1 MSPTESSG
9 KKRAKHRP
17 QTALAASL
25 DKNLHAY
32 VTAACAAGVSLLA
45 CSAPAAAEI
54 VYTPANSFILPK
66 STLNLDLNHDGTV
79 DFQFSNVAIRGSGSV
94 YNGRGTLTI
103 RPSNAAN
110 AIWGKG
116 SYASAL
122 PAGVRVGPGK
132 HFLSGNAKMV
142 RSNWFQ
148 GEGGYAGFYSH
159 GPWADATKRYLGL
172 KFSIGGKTHYGWARL
187 NVTVTLTGLSLSGGI
202 YAVLTGYAYETVP
215 NTPIVTGKTKG
226 AAADVSGTH
235 RSTPAA
241 FAPSPRPPA
250 SLGLLAGGAGALD
263 IWRKRQA
270 TTN

>member
-9 KKRAKHRP
+9 RKRAKHHS
-17 QTALAASL
+17 QTPLPASL

-45 CSAPAAAEI
+45 CSPPAAAEI

-66 STLNLDLNHDGTV
+66 GTLSLDLNHDGTV
-79 DFQFSNVAIRGSGSV
+79 DFQFSNLATKLGSGYS
-94 YNGRGTLTI
+94 GKGTLTI
-103 RPSNAAN
+103 RPFNAAN
-110 AIWGKG
+110 AVWEKG
-116 SYASAL
+116 TYASAL
-122 PAGVRVGPGK
+122 AGGVRVGPNQ
-132 HFLSGNAKMV
+132 HFQRGHGKMV
-142 RSNWFQ
+142 RSNWAQ
-148 GEGGYAGFYSH
+148 GENGYANFYSH
-159 GPWADATKRYLGL
+159 GPWVDVTKHYLGL
-172 KFSIGGKTHYGWARL
+172 KFSIAGQTHYGWARL
-187 NVTVTLTGLSLSGGI
+187 NVTVTFGGLSKPGGI

-235 RSTPAA
+235 QSTPAS

-250 SLGLLAGGAGALD
+250 SLGLLARGTGALD